1 MDTEPAPQHTA
12 LFGAVDHDNAI
23 DAILQHAK
31 KRILIFDQSLGKGYN
46 SVART
51 AAIRQFLLSNRRN
64 TLQIVL
70 HDTQSMDRNCPRLL
84 SLLRVHGHA
93 ISIHETH
100 LSAKSAYDPFVV
112 VDDHSFVHRFH
123 FDEVRGLLS
132 LNDPVET
139 QPLIERFA
147 EIWEAS
153 SPAVSATTLGL

>member
-1 MDTEPAPQHTA
+1 MDTEPVPQHTA
-12 LFGAVDHDNAI
+12 LLGAVDHEKAI
-23 DAILQHAK
+23 DTVLQQARK
-31 KRILIFDQSLGKGYN
+31 KILIFDQSLGKGYN

-51 AAIRQFLLSNRRN
+51 EIIRRFLLSNRRN

-84 SLLRVHGHA
+84 GLLRAHGHA

-100 LSAKSAYDPFVV
+100 LAAKSAYDPFVV

-123 FDEVRGLLS
+123 FDEVRGLLA

-139 QPLIERFA
+139 RAFIERFA

-153 SPAVSATTLGL
+153 SAAVSATTLGL

>member
-1 MDTEPAPQHTA
+1 MDTEPAPQHTP
-12 LFGAVDHDNAI
+12 LFGAVDHENAI

-31 KRILIFDQSLGKGYN
+31 KRILLFDQSLGKGYN

-51 AAIRQFLLSNRRN
+51 ETIRQFLLSNRRN

-84 SLLRVHGHA
+84 GLLRAHGHA

-139 QPLIERFA
+139 QPFIERFA

>member
-1 MDTEPAPQHTA
+1 MDTPPAPQHTPLLGTA
-12 LFGAVDHDNAI
+12 DHEKAI
-23 DAILQHAK
+23 DTVLHRAE
-31 KRILIFDQSLGKGYN
+31 KRILIFDHSLGKGYN

-51 AAIRQFLLSNRRN
+51 ETIRQFLLSNRRN

-70 HDTQSMDRNCPRLL
+70 HDTQSLDRNCPRLL

-100 LSAKSAYDPFVV
+100 LSAKSVYDPFMV

-123 FDEVRGLLS
+123 FDELRGLLA
-132 LNDPVET
+132 LDDPVGT
-139 QPLIERFA
+139 HPFIERFA

-153 SPAVSATTLGL
+153 SAAVSSTTLGL

>member
-1 MDTEPAPQHTA
+1 MDTQPAPQHTS
-12 LFGAVDHDNAI
+12 LSGTVDHEKAI
-23 DAILQHAK
+23 DTVLQHARK
-31 KRILIFDQSLGKGYN
+31 KILIFDQSLSKGYN

-51 AAIRQFLLSNRRN
+51 ELLRQFLLSSRRN

-70 HDTQSMDRNCPRLL
+70 HDTHSLDRNCPRLL
-84 SLLRVHGHA
+84 NLLRAHGHA

-100 LSAKSAYDPFVV
+100 LSAKSVYDPFIV

-123 FDEVRGLLS
+123 FDEVRGLLA
-132 LNDPVET
+132 LDDPIET
-139 QPLIERFA
+139 HAFIERFA